1 DEVDWP
7 FGASYEWIPP
17 DVPASVPSIDLL
29 QAVAPDGLGSA
40 DAPAGTPA
48 GPLVE
53 PLPPIVPIAPDAPMP
68 TPASLG
74 IPPVAIRRERRQ
86 ALCVGIDRYPDPKH
100 RLAGCVADAR
110 TWSEV
115 LSRLGFETKT
125 LTDGDAT
132 RDAIE
137 RELERLVANSRAGD
151 VLVFQYSG
159 HGTHLPDLDADED
172 D

>member
-1 DEVDWP
+1 
-7 FGASYEWIPP
+7 
-17 DVPASVPSIDLL
+17 
-29 QAVAPDGLGSA
+29 
-40 DAPAGTPA
+40 

-115 LSRLGFETKT
+115 LSRLGAETKT

-172 D
+172 DREDEALCPVDFATGALYIDDDIARVLRALPEG